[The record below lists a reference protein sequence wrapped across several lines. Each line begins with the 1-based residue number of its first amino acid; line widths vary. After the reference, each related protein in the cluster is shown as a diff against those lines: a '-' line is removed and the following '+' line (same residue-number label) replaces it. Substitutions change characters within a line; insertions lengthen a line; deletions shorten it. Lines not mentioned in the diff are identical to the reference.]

1 MKSTPVSAPPA
12 PPAEVPNREDA
23 VQALNRTPGVA
34 NGPSSTPSRIP
45 SRLPKARR
53 WSKRAKILLALAIA
67 LFVVG
72 IIGGAGYILV
82 AKPFRDVRTDLITH
96 RVDYGR
102 LELTIVER
110 GALESANNH
119 DIVCRVKARS
129 QGSQTSTT
137 IKWIID
143 DGSHVLKDRPKNEA
157 QTIIAWDPKT
167 SSYIEKPG
175 SPDGLLPVVEVRD
188 KETGRTVYS
197 DLLVDLDESG
207 LVEQLKAQKITLDQA
222 EAGKIKAEEDYKI
235 QVSQNESD
243 IKTAETTLQLA
254 IIDFEKY
261 QKGDFPQALKDVE
274 GRIKVAESDVEQQRD
289 RAAWAQRMLKK
300 GYYTVSQSDSEQSK
314 LQSYEL
320 TLAKV
325 EEEKRVLTD
334 RNYGLKKRTETDL
347 GNKVEEAKRALARI
361 QSQAHAKE
369 VQARTDRDSKKS
381 VFEQERTKYKDIE
394 EEIRKCKLC
403 APIDGLVVYYV
414 PEQTRWGVGRQ
425 ALVAQGESVT
435 ENQKLMQIPDL
446 KHMFVNAKVH
456 EALVS
461 RIHKGQPAVV
471 RVDAMPNRPLKAHV
485 ETVANTPSQQDF
497 FAADVKVYATKAY
510 IDEEVEGLKPG
521 MTAVVTITVADALE
535 HVLTVPISAVIGS
548 AEMGAT
554 RKCFVVT
561 PQGPKEQ
568 DIVVGLSNEMNAE
581 IISGLTPGDEVVLN
595 PKVLVGEKVKTRE
608 AGEQSRNGN
617 GSADNGGKSGRA
629 GKGAEGKGPAAP
641 VPGGPSAGPGPGLK
655 SKAGGPTGGLQMNPA
670 DGGPKAGPGTGVKGK
685 AGAQTGGLQMSP
697 EDQETRRK
705 EMVERF
711 RQASPE
717 KRKEMLEQIPAE
729 FRGRAQDA
737 LKAAGVQVKN

>member
-1 MKSTPVSAPPA
+1 
-12 PPAEVPNREDA
+12 
-23 VQALNRTPGVA
+23 
-34 NGPSSTPSRIP
+34 
-45 SRLPKARR
+45 LPKARR

-67 LFVVG
+67 LFVVVSV
-72 IIGGAGYILV
+72 GGAGYILV
-82 AKPFRDVRTDLITH
+82 AKPFRDARTDLITH

-129 QGSQTSTT
+129 QGSQTSST

-143 DGSHVLKDRPKNEA
+143 DGSHVLRDRPQNEA
-157 QTIIAWDPKT
+157 QTIIAWDPNS

-175 SPDGLLPVVEVRD
+175 SPDGSVPVLEIHD
-188 KETGRTVYS
+188 KESGRTLYA

-222 EAGKIKAEEDYKI
+222 EANKVKAEEDYKI

-254 IIDFEKY
+254 IIDLEKY

-334 RNYGLKKRTETDL
+334 KEYGLRKRTETDL

-361 QSQAHAKE
+361 KSQAHAKE

-381 VFEQERTKYKDIE
+381 VYEQERTKYKDIE
-394 EEIRKCKLC
+394 EEIRKCKLG

-425 ALVAQGESVT
+425 ALVAQGEAVT

-461 RIHKGQPAVV
+461 RIHKGQQAVV

-485 ETVANTPSQQDF
+485 ESVANTPSQQDF
-497 FAADVKVYATKAY
+497 FAADVKVYATKVY
-510 IDEEVEGLKPG
+510 IDEEVDGLKPG

-535 HVLTVPISAVIGS
+535 HVLTAPISAIIGS
-548 AEMGAT
+548 VEMGAT
-554 RKCFVVT
+554 RKCFIVT

-581 IISGLTPGDEVVLN
+581 IVSGLTSGDEVVLN
-595 PKVLVGEKVKTRE
+595 PKVLVGDRVRTRE
-608 AGEQSRNGN
+608 AGEQARNGN
-617 GSADNGGKSGRA
+617 GSAENGVKGDRK
-629 GKGAEGKGPAAP
+629 GKGAEGKAPAGL
-641 VPGGPSAGPGPGLK
+641 VP
-655 SKAGGPTGGLQMNPA
+655 
-670 DGGPKAGPGTGVKGK
+670 GGPKAGPGPGGKGNAGGPPGGLQMGPAEGVPRGGAGPGGKSK
-685 AGAQTGGLQMSP
+685 AGGPPGGLQMST
-697 EDQETRRK
+697 EEQESRRK
-705 EMVERF
+705 EMVDRF

-717 KRKEMLEQIPAE
+717 KRKEMLEQVPAE
-729 FRGRAQDA
+729 FRGRARDA
-737 LKAAGVQVKN
+737 LKAAGIDVKN